1 MKKYISILLMSVLTL
16 LMTCSTAFAA
26 PDVQAK
32 SNTAPTKDLL
42 LITENQAE
50 YDLSFINQNPDLV
63 VDIVELDNIKG
74 YNADDYYEIAAP
86 ITLSDQLTPLLR
98 EAYTDEKKVYLYGE
112 LTIEQYK
119 DVLNLDKYGVD
130 VSIEVNDAKTGM
142 KQNKPAF
149 MTFSDEYISDKIQN
163 VVALRENDTNGLL
176 ATVPKND
183 DGSYNTSLLMKAV
196 IDDVIPHTQFGTSA
210 TLVDSDY
217 DITTYDYLGNYAVLD
232 WRLYQE
238 SDSDPDYD
246 YFAIRTNVSCEGSYF
261 EGTEIWVNDD
271 LAYPADEYI
280 DSDPGDSTETTSF
293 SVSLDFGEEISGG
306 ISWDFEF
313 DNAPEVDR
321 TVSLSSD
328 YAHWT
333 CIEDLY
339 GLGGE
344 VFSPGMSWA
353 STGTLAGI
361 DLEFRGYF
369 YNSQL
374 AEGQYTDWG
383 SVEVRYNY

>member
-1 MKKYISILLMSVLTL
+1 M
-16 LMTCSTAFAA
+16 
-26 PDVQAK
+26 
-32 SNTAPTKDLL
+32 
-42 LITENQAE
+42 LITPFAF
-50 YDLSFINQNPDLV
+50 YH
-63 VDIVELDNIKG
+63 IVTNFSIGSVFGVQVNNIKG
-74 YNADDYYEIAAP
+74 YNPNDYYEIAAP
-86 ITLSDQLTPLLR
+86 ISSVDRLTSLLR
-98 EAYTDEKKVYLYGE
+98 ETYFNKKKVYLYGE

-119 DVLNLDKYGVD
+119 NALNLDRYGVD
-130 VSIEVNDAKTGM
+130 IAIEVDDPNTGV
-142 KQNKPAF
+142 KQNKEAF
-149 MTFSDEYISDKIQN
+149 MTFSDEYISNKIQN
-163 VVALRENDTNGLL
+163 VVALRENDPNGLL
-176 ATVPKND
+176 AMVPKND
-183 DGSYNTSLLMKAV
+183 DGTYNTSLLMKAV

-217 DITTYDYLGNYAVLD
+217 DIKTYDYLGNYAVLD

-246 YFAIRTNVSCEGSYF
+246 YFAIKTNVACEGSYF

-271 LAYPADEYI
+271 LPYSSDEYI

-293 SVSLDFGEEISGG
+293 NVSLNFGEDISGS
-306 ISWDFEF
+306 ISWNFEF

-333 CIEDLY
+333 CIENLH

-369 YNSQL
+369 FNSQL
-374 AEGQYTDWG
+374 QEGQYTDWG
-383 SVEVRYNY
+383 TVEVRYNY